1 MKSAGRC
8 TALLAALVAAAALPL
23 SASAATAKVQQVG
36 DVSARFITDFVSL
49 SGATVDSST
58 ALSGNLAATGAD
70 YGVKSGYG
78 ADDGNAFVL
87 GLGDAS
93 KVSQGLYSE
102 ATYNP
107 LMDEN
112 AKMEG
117 LSSGAT
123 DFIYYL
129 NAGGEPED
137 SEAAMQIVIGEYDY
151 DENGEPVMQANPST
165 GVEENAIT
173 FWMPADA
180 VDTEY
185 YTMADGSSEWVKH
198 TGTSGAYVRVEAGFK
213 GYVRIPL
220 EMFDPV
226 WSSRDVNG
234 KWDLK
239 TITRVSFYYGLYPR
253 HEEAGYAIAVDN
265 IGFAGD
271 FVDVIE
277 TTPISG
283 ATISAIADQTYTG
296 SAIKPSFTVTDG
308 DKTLVEGTDY
318 TVAFSNNIDEG
329 TAAVVITGIGQ
340 YTGTKQTTFKI
351 VKTATGTEPST
362 SNPPTGETGKG
373 ASLLLFAV
381 LGAAVTG
388 GCVVRKR
395 THK

>member
-1 MKSAGRC
+1 MFLKSAGKC
-8 TALLAALVAAAALPL
+8 TALLAALMVVAALPL
-23 SASAATAKVQQVG
+23 SASAAAAKVQQVG
-36 DVSARFITDFVSL
+36 DLSARFITDFESL
-49 SGATVDSST
+49 SGATVDSSA

-93 KVSQGLYSE
+93 KVTEGLYSE

-129 NAGGEPED
+129 NAGGEPEG

-165 GVEENAIT
+165 GAEENAIT
-173 FWMPADA
+173 YWMPADA

-198 TGTSGAYVRVEAGFK
+198 TGTSGSYVRVEAGFK

-253 HEEAGYAIAVDN
+253 HEEAGYAIAIDN
-265 IGFAGD
+265 IGFVGD
-271 FVDVIE
+271 FKDV
-277 TTPISG
+277 
-283 ATISAIADQTYTG
+283 
-296 SAIKPSFTVTDG
+296 
-308 DKTLVEGTDY
+308 
-318 TVAFSNNIDEG
+318 
-329 TAAVVITGIGQ
+329 
-340 YTGTKQTTFKI
+340 
-351 VKTATGTEPST
+351 TEPTKDDGNST
-362 SNPPTGETGKG
+362 TANGNNTTANGNNTTAGGDATNNPSTGESGKPV
-373 ASLLLFAV
+373 ALSLFAV
-381 LGAAVTG
+381 LGAAVIG
-388 GCVVRKR
+388 GYMVRKR
-395 THK
+395 THKQVKIG